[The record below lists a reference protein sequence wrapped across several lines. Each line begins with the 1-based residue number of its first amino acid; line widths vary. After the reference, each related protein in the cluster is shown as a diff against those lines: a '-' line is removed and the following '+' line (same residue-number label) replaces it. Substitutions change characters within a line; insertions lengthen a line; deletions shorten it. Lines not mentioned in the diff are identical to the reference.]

1 MKTFKTWKLTF
12 TAELVSTGHINP
24 AMLHELIETALR
36 SEAGAIG
43 YLVGESHMEL
53 NQTGDGDERTVL

>member
-1 MKTFKTWKLTF
+1 MKTFENWKLTF

-24 AMLHELIETALR
+24 AMLHELIEAALR

-43 YLVGESHMEL
+43 YLVGESRMEL
-53 NQTGDGDERTVL
+53 NQTGDGDERTIL